1 VPAIKDGMCP
11 RSRQLA
17 RTDIRKKAGGIFIEK
32 NPLPRK

>member
-17 RTDIRKKAGGIFIEK
+17 RTVIRKKARGIFIEK
-32 NPLPRK
+32 KPLPRK

>member
-1 VPAIKDGMCP
+1 VLAIKDGMCP

-17 RTDIRKKAGGIFIEK
+17 RTVIRKKARGIFIER